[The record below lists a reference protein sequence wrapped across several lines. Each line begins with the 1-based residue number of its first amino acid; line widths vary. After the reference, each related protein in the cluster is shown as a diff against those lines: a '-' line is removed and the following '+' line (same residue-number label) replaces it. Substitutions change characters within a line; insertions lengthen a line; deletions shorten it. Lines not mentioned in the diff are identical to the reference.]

1 MATIFK
7 TITYYLFHQNGKNN
21 FKQLASVSF
30 SGFLKILR
38 AYSTHRSS
46 IHIYNRL
53 LIDINVIASCVFSL
67 QIKFRFCCFEA
78 VVFTRKNRSQI

>member
-53 LIDINVIASCVFSL
+53 LIDINVIASYVFSVC
-67 QIKFRFCCFEA
+67 R
-78 VVFTRKNRSQI
+78 